1 MNNNH
6 FKLCRHYAFTHQK
19 IFELTDL
26 TPEKLIP
33 PGMAKKGRGPTGP
46 RTLKKVPKTPEK
58 ILEQEEEKSRETGVR
73 EAQHLSECVS
83 SNGENMSSV
92 RSEDP
97 TLGVTEDNR
106 GEEQQEE
113 SVKCDSS

>member
-1 MNNNH
+1 
-6 FKLCRHYAFTHQK
+6 
-19 IFELTDL
+19 
-26 TPEKLIP
+26 
-33 PGMAKKGRGPTGP
+33 MAKKGRGPTGP
-46 RTLKKVPKTPEK
+46 RTPKKVPKTPEK
-58 ILEQEEEKSRETGVR
+58 ILEREEEKTGVR
-73 EAQHLSECVS
+73 EAQDPSECVS

-97 TLGVTEDNR
+97 ALGVTEDNR

>member
-1 MNNNH
+1 MIH
-6 FKLCRHYAFTHQK
+6 FKLFRHLAFTHQK

-33 PGMAKKGRGPTGP
+33 PGVVKKVRGPSGP
-46 RTLKKVPKTPEK
+46 RTPKKAPKTPEK
-58 ILEQEEEKSRETGVR
+58 ILEQEEEKSGETRVG
-73 EAQHLSECVS
+73 EAQDPSECVS
-83 SNGENMSSV
+83 SNGKNMSSV

-97 TLGVTEDNR
+97 APGVTEDTR

-113 SVKCDSS
+113 SIKCDSS